1 MFQLCAILSVTR
13 APKPLCENYIIKW
26 TRQGMARDIDQLNNF
41 KVGDIQLSVDQYL
54 SQDFIGVELRH
65 QKVDEELCKNLSCL
79 PPHSLLSRTIY
90 A

>member
-1 MFQLCAILSVTR
+1 MAMLNPGSEIYIYGLFAILSSTR

-41 KVGDIQLSVDQYL
+41 KVTHYLPSDNRYL

-65 QKVDEELCKNLSCL
+65 QKVERSCVKV
-79 PPHSLLSRTIY
+79 
-90 A
+90 